1 MTGRKETS
9 KLVPINMRVDP
20 SKRNII
26 DMAAALLGSDRT
38 SFIVDAAV
46 RHAEEVLLDKR
57 IFLVDSTA
65 FDAFDA
71 ALESNP
77 VGDNAC
83 LMKLMQRPKRWA

>member
-1 MTGRKETS
+1 
-9 KLVPINMRVDP
+9 
-20 SKRNII
+20 
-26 DMAAALLGSDRT
+26 MAAALLGSDRT

-83 LMKLMQRPKRWA
+83 LMRLMQRPNRWA